1 MISYA
6 PFWETI
12 RNSSETTYTLIKNHH
27 ISSSTIDKLRK
38 NKPITTTTINDLC
51 RILECPVEE
60 IMVYIG
66 SIINVGV
73 RQ

>member
-1 MISYA
+1 MICYA
-6 PFWETI
+6 PFWNTL

-51 RILECPVEE
+51 RILRCPV
-60 IMVYIG
+60 G
-66 SIINVGV
+66 SILEYVPNEED
-73 RQ
+73 QSL